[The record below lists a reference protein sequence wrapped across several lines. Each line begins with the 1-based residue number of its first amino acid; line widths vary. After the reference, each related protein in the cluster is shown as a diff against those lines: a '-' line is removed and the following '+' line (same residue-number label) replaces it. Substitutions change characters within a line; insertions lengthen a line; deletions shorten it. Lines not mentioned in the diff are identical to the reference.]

1 MRRDISIMRI
11 IATLAVVFLHTCNTI
26 ANNIESYNISER
38 EYFVLTTGNVL
49 MNWAVP
55 IFFMITGSLLL
66 RKNNDLTYKKVI
78 FKYLKR
84 IVLALFIFGVPFS
97 IMEIYM
103 DTRTLD
109 ISMILS
115 AIVNVITGNSW
126 SHLWYLYTLI
136 GVYMILPMLKAFV
149 DRCDHQQIEI
159 LLIIIYIFNFIIPC
173 IEYILDINIAFKL
186 PISSFAVFYILLGR
200 WLDDKVDINKY
211 KKIELIM
218 LVALIFSLIGI
229 NYFEGYN
236 KAMIWTSYQ
245 SPIIA
250 LIAALI
256 FLFIKETKINS
267 NQYIWKIDRM
277 CFGVYL
283 VHPVFINFTYK
294 FLHITP
300 LNFGSLYFIA
310 IFIFWVV
317 FAICSW
323 IVVWLLEHIK
333 FLNKYVL

>member
-159 LLIIIYIFNFIIPC
+159 LLIIIYI
-173 IEYILDINIAFKL
+173 
-186 PISSFAVFYILLGR
+186 
-200 WLDDKVDINKY
+200 
-211 KKIELIM
+211 
-218 LVALIFSLIGI
+218 
-229 NYFEGYN
+229 
-236 KAMIWTSYQ
+236 
-245 SPIIA
+245 
-250 LIAALI
+250 
-256 FLFIKETKINS
+256 
-267 NQYIWKIDRM
+267 
-277 CFGVYL
+277 
-283 VHPVFINFTYK
+283 
-294 FLHITP
+294 
-300 LNFGSLYFIA
+300 
-310 IFIFWVV
+310 
-317 FAICSW
+317 
-323 IVVWLLEHIK
+323 
-333 FLNKYVL
+333 